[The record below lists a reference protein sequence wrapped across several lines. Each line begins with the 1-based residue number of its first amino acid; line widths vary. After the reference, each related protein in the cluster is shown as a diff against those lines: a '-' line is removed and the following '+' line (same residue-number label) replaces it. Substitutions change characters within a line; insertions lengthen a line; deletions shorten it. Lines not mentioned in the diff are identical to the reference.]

1 MRWLVALVL
10 LLGCSAGPR
19 QQVAPPS
26 GEPAAGGESPASP
39 VREAAATEPVH
50 DAVASQC
57 ARGDARIELSHLYVD
72 IEVRILRAVGIPIN
86 GESGGFDRTW
96 VRCDELASI
105 TSLEFGVVPSLR
117 DLPPMPALAALTVV
131 DVEDGDVSPLRA
143 FPHLARLVLGPPEYE
158 FVIDRRTSVR
168 DLDPIGDLSELTELY
183 LLNGSVEDIGFVR
196 RLRALRV
203 LDLRENRVH
212 DIEPLREL
220 PALENLRIGSN
231 QVVDLS
237 PLTGLDQL
245 QQLDISSNPVATLEP
260 LAHAPALAGI
270 LAQNTRI
277 TDLSALGTM
286 PSLQS
291 IFLCGAP
298 VTEDRALNR
307 AAEPERRRLEQ
318 RHVRVMIDFRGCHCC

>member
-1 MRWLVALVL
+1 
-10 LLGCSAGPR
+10 
-19 QQVAPPS
+19 
-26 GEPAAGGESPASP
+26 
-39 VREAAATEPVH
+39 VH

-220 PALENLRIGSN
+220 PALENLRIGST

-318 RHVRVMIDFRGCHCC
+318 RHVRVMINFRGCHCC

>member
-1 MRWLVALVL
+1 MRWLAAL
-10 LLGCSAGPR
+10 LLLIGCGAGP
-19 QQVAPPS
+19 APRTASPS
-26 GEPAAGGESPASP
+26 GQPAAGGETPARP
-39 VREAAATEPVH
+39 VRETAVSEAPAVVR
-50 DAVASQC
+50 DAC
-57 ARGDARIELSHLYVD
+57 ARGDARIDLSHLYVE
-72 IEVRILRAVGIPIN
+72 IEARILGAAGVPVD
-86 GESGGFDRTW
+86 GEHGGFARTW
-96 VRCDELASI
+96 VTCDELARV
-105 TSLEFGVVPSLR
+105 TSLEFGVVPSLH

-143 FPHLARLVLGPPEYE
+143 FPHLARLALGPPEYA

-203 LDLRENRVH
+203 LDLRENRVR
-212 DIEPLREL
+212 DLEPLREL
-220 PALENLRIGSN
+220 VGLENLRLGAN
-231 QVVDLS
+231 HVVDLS
-237 PLTGLDQL
+237 PLAGLNQL

-307 AAEPERRRLEQ
+307 AAEPGRRRLEQ